1 MINELHILIKTLPE
15 LQGVAAMGKRNKPK
29 FSIGNSVVILVNG
42 IVGTVKSVQEFN
54 QTYVYEVQG
63 ADGVFTESSLM
74 LVEDFEGLLLEA
86 EHVNIDYKFF
96 FGDLVQVKGYGKEI
110 FKVIGFRTEIW
121 RYKEESWEDVIY
133 ELSRINDDEWLEC
146 HEDDLIFLADAK
158 DAEQFLKKHSLHS
171 KMKNNPYKKP
181 SEPLSLPAP
190 KKKQNQELND
200 QDMINHLLDIYNDYR
215 LLLTMFGDESY
226 GKVMKT
232 AIKKLKK
239 LVENQAMDG
248 KKEAH

>member
-171 KMKNNPYKKP
+171 KMKNI
-181 SEPLSLPAP
+181 S
-190 KKKQNQELND
+190 
-200 QDMINHLLDIYNDYR
+200 M
-215 LLLTMFGDESY
+215 
-226 GKVMKT
+226 
-232 AIKKLKK
+232 
-239 LVENQAMDG
+239 
-248 KKEAH
+248 

>member
-1 MINELHILIKTLPE
+1 
-15 LQGVAAMGKRNKPK
+15 MGKRSKPK
-29 FSIGNSVVILVNG
+29 FSIGNSVVVLVNG
-42 IVGTVKSVQEFN
+42 IVGVVKSVQEFN
-54 QTYVYEVQG
+54 QTFVYEVQG

-74 LVEDFEGLLLEA
+74 LVEDFEGLLFEA

-121 RYKEESWEDVIY
+121 RYKEESWEDIIY

-146 HEDDLIFLADAK
+146 NEDDLIFLADAK
-158 DAEQFLKKHSLHS
+158 DAEQFLKKHSLNQKTKS
-171 KMKNNPYKKP
+171 NLYKKT
-181 SEPLSLPAP
+181 SEPSPLKNS
-190 KKKQNQELND
+190 KKKMNQETD
-200 QDMINHLLDIYNDYR
+200 HQETINHLLDIYNDYR
-215 LLLTMFGDESY
+215 ILLEMFGDETY

-239 LVENQAMDG
+239 LVEDQTING
-248 KKEAH
+248 KKEPH

>member
-1 MINELHILIKTLPE
+1 
-15 LQGVAAMGKRNKPK
+15 MGKRNKPK
-29 FSIGNSVVILVNG
+29 FAIGNSVVILVNG

-74 LVEDFEGLLLEA
+74 LVEDFEGLLFEA

-121 RYKEESWEDVIY
+121 RYKEESWEDIIY
-133 ELSRINDDEWLEC
+133 ELSRISDNEWLEC
-146 HEDDLIFLADAK
+146 NEDDLIFLADAK
-158 DAEQFLKKHSLHS
+158 DAEQFLKKHSLNQKLKS
-171 KMKNNPYKKP
+171 NQYKKLAEP
-181 SEPLSLPAP
+181 SPLAHL
-190 KKKQNQELND
+190 KKNANQESNH
-200 QDMINHLLDIYNDYR
+200 QEMINHLLDIYNDYR
-215 LLLTMFGDESY
+215 ILRDMFGDETY

-232 AIKKLKK
+232 AVKKLEK
-239 LVENQAMDG
+239 LVDEQAIRE
-248 KKEAH
+248 KKEPH